1 MVGQAVT
8 SLEIKS
14 KGGEGLDDD
23 VLATAFVAPI
33 GRVATIAMIR
43 VRNIVV
49 IPFSFVYWIR
59 RFLDLR
65 HDRFSRSIH

>member
-14 KGGEGLDDD
+14 KGGEGLGDD
-23 VLATAFVAPI
+23 VLATAFAAPTR
-33 GRVATIAMIR
+33 RVATIAMIR

-49 IPFSFVYWIR
+49 IPFSFVY
-59 RFLDLR
+59 
-65 HDRFSRSIH
+65 